1 MRPARRSPGGSGAAA
16 AAGPRRAALRQEEAP
31 QSRRRRCR
39 RCRRPWADSRGPA
52 AARAAAGVRHAD
64 KAVGASSSRLQLLAA
79 ARPGEMAAEP
89 ALRRGP
95 ARESGLSRGSP
106 GEG

>member
-39 RCRRPWADSRGPA
+39 RPWADSRGPA
-52 AARAAAGVRHAD
+52 AARAAAGVRRAD